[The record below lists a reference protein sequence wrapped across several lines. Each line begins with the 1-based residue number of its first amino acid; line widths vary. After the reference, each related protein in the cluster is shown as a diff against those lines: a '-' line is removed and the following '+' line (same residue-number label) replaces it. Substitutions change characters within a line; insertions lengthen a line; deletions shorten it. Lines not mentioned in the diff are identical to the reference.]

1 MRAIVGVLLLSCCAL
16 SLAEQPMLDYEEQF
30 LHEQHIAIT
39 KQAVM
44 AALWDHDAGVRQA
57 ASHVLSSRWPEQA
70 VAPIREAMLRE
81 DDELVRVYL
90 AGDLAELGSNA
101 GREKLI
107 TECHNNENWGST
119 RIVAA
124 RSMIH
129 IHDDSCDDA
138 VLEVLRADSDP
149 QDPLAKVYALNLVP
163 SFIFFHHSNRREY
176 QSVMD
181 LTVKALNDPDG
192 GVRLTTATTLGSLGD
207 PSAIPALQVAVANES
222 DATVR
227 NTMLTELKRLMGV
240 STSVLEIVWS

>member
-16 SLAEQPMLDYEEQF
+16 SLAEQPTLDYEEQF
-30 LHEQHIAIT
+30 LHGHDIAIT

-44 AALWDHDAGVRQA
+44 AALRDHDAGVRQA

-70 VAPIREAMLRE
+70 VTPIHEAMLRE
-81 DDELVRVYL
+81 GDELVRVYL
-90 AGDLAELGSNA
+90 GDLAELGNNT
-101 GREKLI
+101 GRETLI

-119 RIVAA
+119 RVVAA

-129 IHDDSCDDA
+129 LHDDSCDDA

-163 SFIFFHHSNRREY
+163 GFVFFHHSDRREY

-181 LTVKALNDPDG
+181 LIMKALNDPDG

-207 PSAIPALQVAVANES
+207 PSAIPALQVAAANER

-227 NTMLTELKRLMGV
+227 NAMLIELKKLMRV
-240 STSVLEIVWS
+240 QTSVLEIVWS

>member
-16 SLAEQPMLDYEEQF
+16 CLAERPMLDYEEQF
-30 LHEQHIAIT
+30 LDEHHVAIT

-70 VAPIREAMLRE
+70 VAPIQEAMLRE
-81 DDELVRVYL
+81 GDELVRVYL
-90 AGDLAELGSNA
+90 AGDLAELGNNA
-101 GREKLI
+101 GRETLV

-124 RSMIH
+124 RTMIH
-129 IHDDSCDDA
+129 FHDDSCDDA

-149 QDPLAKVYALNLVP
+149 QDPLAKIYALNLVP
-163 SFIFFHHSNRREY
+163 SFIFFHHSDSREY
-176 QSVMD
+176 RSVMD
-181 LTVKALNDPDG
+181 LTVRALNDPDG

-207 PSAIPALQVAVANES
+207 PSAIPALQVAAASEP

-227 NTMLTELKRLMGV
+227 NAMLIELKRLMRV
-240 STSVLEIVWS
+240 PNSVLDIVWS